1 MDMAAT
7 QSRRAGSPRSVPRR
21 NPRRWVKDVTTDST
35 RIPAGLFTE
44 DATTIAR
51 TLALPRVSPK
61 GAVSGLRMLSFFI
74 NRAGRQLSPHPPGA
88 ELERAKRLVQQKIS
102 AQRVRR

>member
-1 MDMAAT
+1 M
-7 QSRRAGSPRSVPRR
+7 
-21 NPRRWVKDVTTDST
+21 KDVTTDST
-35 RIPAGLFTE
+35 RIPPGLFTE

-51 TLALPRVSPK
+51 TLALPGVSPK

-74 NRAGRQLSPHPPGA
+74 NRAGRRLSRTRRA
-88 ELERAKRLVQQKIS
+88 ELERAKRLMQQKIT